1 MTVDQDALLR
11 RLGAGAASSA
21 ELVQLLGASQST
33 IARLLR
39 QLVGERRALR
49 IGTTRGARYAL
60 RRAIEEIGDSWPLH
74 RIDRAGNVEELGQL
88 HALAAGQYFF
98 EPAKNAVASGFAWGG
113 ISEGLPYFLQD
124 QRPAGFLGRAV
135 PFKYPELRLPQRVVD
150 WNDDHYLRYLTQR
163 GADAVGDLIL
173 GTTALDEYLRMRRA
187 REPIRAS
194 QREDHYP
201 QSADLVM
208 QGGLP
213 GSLAHGEHP
222 KFAALVQDAS
232 GPTHVLVKFSPPLVT
247 AAGVRW
253 SDLLI
258 AEHHAHAVLQM
269 RGLPAARS
277 RILQFAPRTYLEVE
291 RFDRESLEGRVGV
304 SSLFCIDAHLH
315 AQFDNWIAAA
325 TRLNREGHIDSAT
338 LERVRLIDTF
348 GALIANT
355 DRHFGN
361 LAFYDD
367 YRGTF
372 QLAPVYDMLP
382 MLFAPQH
389 DQVVPRSFVPPG
401 ATADTLRAYAD
412 AREIAAMYWQQVAAD
427 ERVSQDF
434 RAIAAQCGA
443 AVAGMA
449 GHAPAFIAHQDATA
463 NGQ

>member
-1 MTVDQDALLR
+1 MTVDQDAVLR
-11 RLGAGAASSA
+11 RLEAGTASST
-21 ELVQLLGASQST
+21 ELVQLLAVSQST
-33 IARLLR
+33 IARSLR
-39 QLVGERRALR
+39 QLVAERRALR

-60 RRAIEEIGDSWPLH
+60 RRSIEDIGDSWPLH
-74 RIDRAGNVEELGQL
+74 RIDPAGNVEELGHL
-88 HALAAGQYFF
+88 HALAAGQYCF
-98 EPAKNAVASGFAWGG
+98 EPAKSAIASGFAWGG
-113 ISEGLPYFLQD
+113 ISDGLPYFLQD

-187 REPIRAS
+187 REPIQAS

-213 GSLAHGEHP
+213 GSSAHGEHP
-222 KFAALVQDAS
+222 KFAVLVQDAS
-232 GPTHVLVKFSPPLVT
+232 GPRHVLVKFSPPRVT

-258 AEHHAHAVLQM
+258 AEHHAHVVLQM

-277 RILQFAPRTYLEVE
+277 QILRFADRTYLEVD
-291 RFDRESLEGRVGV
+291 RFDRESIEGRVGV
-304 SSLFCIDAHLH
+304 SSLFSIDAHLH
-315 AQFDNWIAAA
+315 AQLDNWIAAA
-325 TRLNREGHIDSAT
+325 TRLHREGRIDSAT

-361 LAFYDD
+361 LAFYDG
-367 YRGTF
+367 YRGAF

-382 MLFAPQH
+382 MLYAPQH

-412 AREIAAMYWQQVAAD
+412 AREMASMYWQRVAAD
-427 ERVSQDF
+427 ERISPDF
-434 RAIAAQCGA
+434 RAIATQCGA

-449 GHAPAFIAHQDATA
+449 GHAPAFVSQLSATA
-463 NGQ
+463 GGE